1 LHQLLRDEVL
11 PPLAYATD
19 DHVGIWYEGIE
30 ATSVVADSAMA
41 SDTGPAAYK
50 VELVNGEVVETR
62 YGVGTN
68 FS

>member
-1 LHQLLRDEVL
+1 VL

-30 ATSVVADSAMA
+30 ATAVVADSDVP
-41 SDTGPAAYK
+41 SDSGPAAYK
-50 VELVNGEVVETR
+50 VELVSGDVVETR
-62 YGVGTN
+62 YGVGTS